1 MLETVYVLSDKEI
14 DDSVGEEY
22 ATDFPVIKQQ
32 FSQAGYEL
40 PSNFFIFDLT
50 FLNNS

>member
-32 FSQAGYEL
+32 FSKAGYEL
-40 PSNFFIFDLT
+40 PSNFFYIWFN
-50 FLNNS
+50 FLK